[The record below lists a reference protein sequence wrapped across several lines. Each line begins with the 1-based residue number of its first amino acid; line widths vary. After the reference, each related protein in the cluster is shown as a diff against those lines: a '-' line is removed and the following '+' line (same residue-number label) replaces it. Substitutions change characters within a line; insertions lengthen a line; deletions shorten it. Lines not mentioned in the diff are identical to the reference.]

1 MDAIDFDLL
10 VENLTIYNESGT
22 PFSRNRNFLDFLE
35 LSTSDNLE
43 MWMTLGGVVLFTAI
57 FSALIIFG
65 TIFSNE
71 SILRR

>member
-1 MDAIDFDLL
+1 MQICFF
-10 VENLTIYNESGT
+10 VFSESGT